1 MKPYFPLS
9 VLLCICLTGC
19 AETVTAPT
27 APDTD
32 SVDSADSVPV
42 DAADLTE
49 AEEQN
54 APLPEISNLTIDIDA
69 AVISAPETAVTVAA
83 EQTAG
88 AQRERNKAAD
98 TEKLYTYYATPSGY
112 QITPTALDAVFGH
125 EALAFMDADTAAQT
139 AQDYAEGF
147 GMETEQLADV
157 EVWSMT
163 ADVINAMA
171 EKEQATYKDGSSFA
185 GWTEEDEAYLVRM
198 TFAYDGIPVAGYDVM
213 PDKSANDAAYSGLF
227 AMAIVG
233 QDGVLSYKASPQY
246 RFGAEGDAK
255 PVCTAE
261 TALRALLRYHQ
272 QEPLRSAAVLTECQ
286 LQYVPARADGQLVFT
301 PAWGFTEDSVVGGTH
316 FYTVYLV
323 DAFTGEMLGRST

>member
-1 MKPYFPLS
+1 MRHYLPLS

-27 APDTD
+27 APD
-32 SVDSADSVPV
+32 ADSVPMGS
-42 DAADLTE
+42 DTLAET
-49 AEEQN
+49 EEQS
-54 APLPEISNLTIDIDA
+54 APLPEISNLTIDFDA
-69 AVISAPETAVTVAA
+69 AVIPAPETAATVAA

-88 AQRERNKAAD
+88 EWRERNKAAD

-112 QITPTALDAVFGH
+112 QITPAALDAVFGH
-125 EALAFMDADTAAQT
+125 ETLGFMDADAAAQT
-139 AQDYAEGF
+139 AQDYAEGL
-147 GMETEQLADV
+147 GMETEQLAEV

-171 EKEQATYKDGSSFA
+171 EKEQATYKDGSA
-185 GWTEEDEAYLVRM
+185 VAAWTEADEAYLVRM
-198 TFAYDGIPVAGYDVM
+198 TFAYEGIPVAGYDVM
-213 PDKSANDAAYSGLF
+213 PDKSANDAAYPGMF
-227 AMAIVG
+227 AMAVVG

-246 RFGAEGDAK
+246 RFGAAGEAK
-255 PVCTAE
+255 PVCSAE
-261 TALRALLRYHQ
+261 TALRALLKYHQ
-272 QEPLRSAAVLTECQ
+272 QEPLRSAAVLTECE